1 MQLLPSFLFLF
12 FSPFSFY
19 LLLITFFRVL
29 LGILLLSSVTDSQSL
44 LFPSFSFFLRAKMTF
59 RSVFT
64 VLVVL
69 VAVVRA
75 FHSSHLSQQRIQRAG
90 YLRMNHDG
98 LTKKLVHSLT
108 AGFLAFNVMTADGM
122 VARADQEVTIPNV
135 PVYNKKSSDLI
146 PYVNVERGFRLF
158 RPFGWNEFEGQGGG
172 YAVKFASLISS
183 DENVVVGSAP
193 ATAGKSSIT
202 DYGTLESLGEKLAKK
217 RTGTLVKADARN
229 TDGTVFYSFQF
240 ENPLD
245 DSLPRIGR
253 PKPTKGV
260 ELYELCVAKGR
271 LWSVQATSNDR
282 DFPAKQETLRNSLLS
297 FSPRM

>member
-1 MQLLPSFLFLF
+1 
-12 FSPFSFY
+12 
-19 LLLITFFRVL
+19 
-29 LGILLLSSVTDSQSL
+29 
-44 LFPSFSFFLRAKMTF
+44 MTF

-64 VLVVL
+64 VAIVL
-69 VAVVRA
+69 LFASIRFGSS
-75 FHSSHLSQQRIQRAG
+75 FHSSHLSQYRLQKAG
-90 YLRMNHDG
+90 CLRMNHNII
-98 LTKKLVHSLT
+98 TNKFVHSVAT
-108 AGFLAFNVMTADGM
+108 GFLAFSIMTTDGM
-122 VARADQEVTIPNV
+122 VARAEDVSIPTV
-135 PVYNKKSSDLI
+135 PTYNKKSSDLI
-146 PYVNVERGFRLF
+146 PYVNVERGFKLF

-202 DYGTLESLGEKLAKK
+202 DYGTLEGLGEKLASK
-217 RTGTLVKADARN
+217 RTGTMVKADARN
-229 TDGTVFYSFQF
+229 TDGTIFYSYQF

-245 DSLPRIGR
+245 ESLPRIGR
-253 PKPTKGV
+253 PKPTKGI

-282 DFPAKQETLRNSLLS
+282 DFPAKQETLRNTLLS